1 MSKFALILFF
11 TLIALLTPRSIQSQ
25 WVQQTLPV
33 SGSPYSIIFLN
44 QNTGFISL
52 DIPALLKTTNGGT
65 NWNVIGNFRIY
76 NMYKIDSTT
85 IYANGRLTGV
95 DKIYRTTNTGISWD
109 SVGNGFGSIGDISFI
124 NKDTG
129 WICGHDGNL
138 GAIWKTTNGGLTLTE
153 ELSSGTS
160 GMDRIFFLSQ
170 KVNGENIG
178 WCSQGNI
185 FRKTTNSGTSWFQ
198 AASIS
203 AGNEIYFINKDTGWI
218 SNGGM
223 FKSTDGGAS
232 WINEPMPNDPS
243 FVFNSMIKFSV
254 INNNLLYGV
263 GGMRFFSGG
272 QDRGV
277 IWKTTNGGLNWG
289 YQQPDTSISAGF
301 YGVIYFTDSL
311 TGWAYDANGNHG
323 IHTTNGGGQIIFTG
337 VQQISTQIPSDFKLY
352 QNYPNPFNPSTK
364 IKFQI
369 SKTGYTEIKIFDIL
383 GRELT
388 TIVKEHLKAGIYEAD
403 FDAKIYSSGIYFCR
417 LYVNGGVIDT
427 KKMSLIK

>member
-1 MSKFALILFF
+1 MSKFAIILFF
-11 TLIALLTPRSIQSQ
+11 TFSALLTPRSIQSQ

-33 SGSPYSIIFLN
+33 SGSPYSILFLN

-52 DIPALLKTTNGGT
+52 DIPTILKTTNGGT

-95 DKIYRTTNTGISWD
+95 DKIYRTTNTGLSWD
-109 SVGNGFGSIGDISFI
+109 SVGNGFGSIGDIAFI

-232 WINEPMPNDPS
+232 WINEPMPTGGVIISTNIFR
-243 FVFNSMIKFSV
+243 FVF
-254 INNNLLYGV
+254 INKNTGWGIGGIANYG
-263 GGMRFFSGG
+263 GSLS
-272 QDRGV
+272 RGV

-289 YQQPDTSISAGF
+289 YQQPDTTINIF
-301 YGVIYFTDSL
+301 VYGVTAAVDSL
-311 TGWAYDANGNHG
+311 NAWAFNASGNKG
-323 IHTTNGGGQIIFTG
+323 VHTTNGGGQIIYTG
-337 VQQISTQIPSDFKLY
+337 VNIISTAIPTDYKLF
-352 QNYPNPFNPSTK
+352 QNYPNPFNPSTN
-364 IKFQI
+364 IKYQI
-369 SKTGYTEIKIFDIL
+369 VNSSYILLTVYDLL
-383 GRELT
+383 GREISIL
-388 TIVKEHLKAGIYEAD
+388 VNQKQSAGTYEVN
-403 FDAKIYSSGIYFCR
+403 FNEGNLSSGIYFYM
-417 LYVNGGVIDT
+417 LTSGNFKDV
-427 KKMSLIK
+427 KKMLLVK

>member
-1 MSKFALILFF
+1 MSKFAIILFF
-11 TLIALLTPRSIQSQ
+11 TLSALLTPRSLQSQ

-52 DIPALLKTTNGGT
+52 DIPAILKTTNGGT

-95 DKIYRTTNTGISWD
+95 DKIYRTTNTGLSWD
-109 SVGNGFGSIGDISFI
+109 SVSPTGSGAYKSLSFI

-129 WICGHDGNL
+129 WVSGFDGFSNT
-138 GAIWKTTNGGLTLTE
+138 IYITTNGGVTLTAQTT
-153 ELSSGTS
+153 SSGF
-160 GMDRIFFLSQ
+160 GQIFFLPQ
-170 KVNGENIG
+170 KVNGQYIG
-178 WCSQGNI
+178 WNGDNTLY
-185 FRKTTNSGTSWFQ
+185 KTTNSGTSWFQ
-198 AASIS
+198 TASIS
-203 AGNEIYFINKDTGWI
+203 ADNEIYFINKDTGWI

-232 WINEPMPNDPS
+232 WINEPMPNGGIIVS
-243 FVFNSMIKFSV
+243 TNIFRFVF
-254 INNNLLYGV
+254 INKNIGWGIGGIANYG
-263 GGMRFFSGG
+263 GSLS
-272 QDRGV
+272 RGI

-289 YQQPDTSISAGF
+289 YQQPDTTINIF
-301 YGVIYFTDSL
+301 VYGVTAAVDSL
-311 TGWAYDANGNHG
+311 NAWAFNASGNKG
-323 IHTTNGGGQIIFTG
+323 VHTTNGGGQIIYTG
-337 VQQISTQIPSDFKLY
+337 VNIISTEIPTDYKLF

-388 TIVKEHLKAGIYEAD
+388 AIVKGYLNPGLYETD
-403 FDAKIYSSGIYFCR
+403 FEANNYSSGIYFYR
-417 LYVNGGVIDT
+417 LTVNGNIIDT
-427 KKMSLIK
+427 KKMSLVK